1 MPLAAAYLIAVLGW
15 GSGQAAGSGQGQGQG
30 QGSGRGKAYR
40 VKTPSLPPTGGRG
53 TPGQA
58 HWSAVSCQGAGS
70 GWGAQS

>member
-1 MPLAAAYLIAVLGW
+1 MPLAAAYLIAVGMGF
-15 GSGQAAGSGQGQGQG
+15 GSGCGLGQGEGQGQS
-30 QGSGRGKAYR
+30 SGRGEAYL

-58 HWSAVSCQGAGS
+58 QWSVVSCYGAGS